1 MLDHENNT
9 RARWSIMKFSKFV
22 QKPHVWAFTTY
33 FAEGF
38 PFTLFRTVSGVF
50 FRDMRV
56 SLEGVGLTSLYG
68 IPWILKFLW
77 SPMVDTVGTKR
88 KWMLMMQGMLLCV
101 MIAAAAV
108 SPLSIAVQSIAIL
121 FFIGAILAATHDI
134 GIDGYYMEA
143 LDADDQAR
151 FVGYRVMAYRI
162 AMMTGTGVVVTT
174 GALYGWTAAFS
185 VAAVAFG
192 ILFVYHV
199 FFLPE
204 PQVEEHP
211 IQSVLSRLLR
221 LRTLLLIMTLA
232 LSVLGIRWFS
242 ESDLYRGFA
251 DRIPL
256 LKHLSFAQWVGILLM
271 VALVLLILGRKRLHR
286 MLLKNPDSNYSRA
299 FLTFIDRERV
309 GAMLGFVIT
318 LRAGEWMLT
327 TMVSPFIV
335 DLGIKV
341 HYGWISALAGLPAS
355 IVGAI
360 LGGWLI
366 SRYTLKRTIWP
377 LILTQNATN
386 LIYMGMAFYLMPF
399 IQINTGNPDPVSIG
413 AGNIALVACVH
424 AFEQFSGG
432 LGTAVLMTYLMRIC
446 RKEFKAA
453 HYAIGSGLMNIS
465 GLFAGVSSGFLAA
478 WLGYGW
484 LFGCSFLAAAPAMCL
499 IPFIPMPD
507 RNSS

>member
-1 MLDHENNT
+1 MT
-9 RARWSIMKFSKFV
+9 TPKFFR
-22 QKPHVWAFTTY
+22 KPHVWAFTTY
-33 FAEGF
+33 FTEGF
-38 PFTLFRTVSGVF
+38 PFTLFRTVSAVF

-68 IPWILKFLW
+68 IPWVLKFLW

-88 KWMLMMQGMLLCV
+88 RWLLIMQGLLLAV
-101 MIAAAAV
+101 MVAAAIF
-108 SPLSIAVQSIAIL
+108 SPLTIAVQAIAIL
-121 FFIGAILAATHDI
+121 FFIGSILAATHDI

-143 LDADDQAR
+143 LNPDDQAK

-162 AMMTGTGVVVTT
+162 AMMTGTGIVVTT
-174 GALYGWTAAFS
+174 GALFGWPMAFV
-185 VAAVAFG
+185 VAAVMFG
-192 ILFVYHV
+192 MMFVYHL
-199 FFLPE
+199 FYLPE
-204 PQVEEHP
+204 PQVQEYR
-211 IQSVLSRLLR
+211 IRTAFKKLLR
-221 LRTLLLIMTLA
+221 LRMLLLILILA
-232 LSVLGIRWFS
+232 FTILGIRWFS
-242 ESDLYRGFA
+242 ESDLYA
-251 DRIPL
+251 VLSDQVPI
-256 LKHLSFAQWVGILLM
+256 LKHLSFAQWIGILLLTT
-271 VALVLLILGRKRLHR
+271 LVILILLRKHLHR
-286 MLLKNPDSNYSRA
+286 MLLKHPDSNYSRA

-309 GAMLGFVIT
+309 GAMLAFVIT

-355 IVGAI
+355 IAGAI

-377 LILTQNATN
+377 LIFTQNVTN
-386 LIYMGMAFYLMPF
+386 LIYMAMAFYLMPF

-413 AGNIALVACVH
+413 AGNIALVAAVH

-453 HYAIGSGLMNIS
+453 HYAIGSGLMNVS

-484 LFGCSFLAAAPAMCL
+484 LFGCSFLAAAPAMLL

-507 RNSS
+507 RYSG

>member
-1 MLDHENNT
+1 MSERHF
-9 RARWSIMKFSKFV
+9 MK
-22 QKPHVWAFTTY
+22 KPHVWAFTTY

-38 PFTLFRTVSGVF
+38 PFTLFRTVSAVF

-68 IPWILKFLW
+68 IPWVLKFLW

-88 KWMLMMQGMLLCV
+88 RWMLIMQGLLLV
-101 MIAAAAV
+101 IMIAAAV
-108 SPLSIAVQSIAIL
+108 FSPLSIAVQAIAIL
-121 FFIGAILAATHDI
+121 FFIGSILAATHDI
-134 GIDGYYMEA
+134 GIDGYYLEA
-143 LDADDQAR
+143 LTPDDQAK

-162 AMMTGTGVVVTT
+162 AMMTGTGVVVTA
-174 GALYGWTAAFS
+174 GALYGWPAAFT
-185 VAAVAFG
+185 VATVMFG
-192 ILFVYHV
+192 FVFVYHL

-204 PQVEEHP
+204 PQTQEYP
-211 IQSVLSRLLR
+211 IRTVLARMLRIRTVLLI
-221 LRTLLLIMTLA
+221 LLLG
-232 LSVLGIRWFS
+232 LSILGIRWFS
-242 ESDLYRGFA
+242 ESDLYDMLAVRVPIL
-251 DRIPL
+251 R
-256 LKHLSFAQWVGILLM
+256 HLSFAQWIGILLIL
-271 VALVLLILGRKRLHR
+271 ALVLLILGRKRLHR
-286 MLLKNPDSNYSRA
+286 MLLKHPDSNYSRA
-299 FLTFIDRERV
+299 FLTFIDRDRV
-309 GAMLGFVIT
+309 GAMLAFVIT

-355 IVGAI
+355 IVGAM

-366 SRYTLKRTIWP
+366 SKYTLKRTIWP

-399 IQINTGNPDPVSIG
+399 IQINTGQADPVSIG
-413 AGNIALVACVH
+413 ALNLALVAAVH

-453 HYAIGSGLMNIS
+453 HYAIGSGLMNVS

-484 LFGCSFLAAAPAMCL
+484 LFGCSFLAAAPAMIL
-499 IPFIPMPD
+499 IPFIPMPN
-507 RNSS
+507 RHSE